1 MDYGLGHIMEPR
13 NHGLMDLCTS
23 GSGPLDHVHGG
34 INMDL
39 LIHGSVMGL
48 SGLVLEASIQ
58 HCTMC

>member
-1 MDYGLGHIMEPR
+1 MEPR